1 MERGRAMCCN
11 YLGDVP
17 AVTGI
22 LQAGTRL
29 VPAGAKHYMDAYI
42 WYVQVP
48 GSPVAYVSRM
58 NILMHSHCDVPRTC
72 DNTRNYGNE
81 ERDRRLQVVKLLT
94 ALNYCV
100 GGSYILS
107 VFQHYS

>member
-58 NILMHSHCDVPRTC
+58 NILTRSHCDVPRTC
-72 DNTRNYGNE
+72 DNTRNHGNE
-81 ERDRRLQVVKLLT
+81 ERNRRLEV
-94 ALNYCV
+94 AN
-100 GGSYILS
+100 S
-107 VFQHYS
+107 